1 MKKHPLRLT
10 PAPRMLTPDA
20 YDKAVTPIVPQGDYL
35 LVRNELN
42 LLDCDDL
49 RDYAQN
55 AFLSAGAER
64 IPVMGA

>member
-1 MKKHPLRLT
+1 
-10 PAPRMLTPDA
+10 MLTPDA